1 MDEHRFETKSARSTF
16 FDLIPGLIL
25 CLIMVWAVTRSIVV
39 GQWSPGIDILPV
51 VALPALVIGVIFAQ
65 IRRISSWLAHL
76 LSAAIGIPWIIARL
90 QPLLDP
96 RLTTWSDSATELLIR
111 MIAWGRVLANGG
123 RGEDSVLFVLAL
135 ALLSWML
142 GYNSA
147 WLIFRRGWVWWA
159 ILLNALVILLNYT
172 YVLPKPTSL
181 FFVFLASALL
191 LLVYHNIV
199 TRQQRWSSDQIEY
212 PELLPLRFVS
222 AAACFCSTIIVVT
235 SLLPGHISS
244 EQAER
249 TWETMKQPFV
259 MLRERWENAFSTIN
273 SPPGSGGANFA
284 TRNTTL
290 SGARTLGDAVVMYIR
305 SSRYDYWRAVAF
317 DRYTSQGWQNTTGEH
332 ARSLVGASTREQ
344 ARSALTPGML
354 MMLNDRQGRAVITQ
368 TIQLTQDRQDDFV
381 VVGGQAVHVSL
392 PILVEHGYH
401 VEQNRLIPNFDDTA
415 LIVAQSPLRKGTVYT
430 VTALASVV
438 DVQRLRQAD
447 IVYPDWVRRRY
458 LQLPDTITTRTVLK
472 AREIVR
478 AVNAR
483 NAYDQATA
491 IQDYLRTFHYNES
504 ISAPPADV
512 DPVDYFLF
520 ERQEGYCDY
529 YASAMVIM
537 LRSLGVPAR
546 WVQGYAGGTFDPEQ
560 GVYVVRENVA
570 HSWPEVYFP
579 GYGWQ
584 RFEPTPASYTSLPAR
599 PSLPLDNADELVDR
613 PLDEALESLIL
624 PEPDPMTPA
633 ETPFIPEIDPD
644 EVTAI
649 APQTPRSRW
658 HSFLLLVGILIGLIG
673 IGVVTAVRYWRR
685 EVQGLRPAAAAYAQL
700 TWLAR
705 WAGFPQ
711 RPHSTPYEYGAEL
724 LRALP
729 RQRTAIR
736 RIVSAYVRER
746 YCLSDT
752 YVERSL
758 TPELRRLHWPLFAHI
773 LARLMGW
780 AGVSANRQQQGSARD
795 RQRW

>member
-1 MDEHRFETKSARSTF
+1 MIQQPFETKSVRPTLL
-16 FDLIPGLIL
+16 DLVPGLIL
-25 CLIMVWAVTRSIVV
+25 CLIMVWAVMRSIVV
-39 GQWSPGIDILPV
+39 GQWSPGIDILPM

-65 IRRISSWLAHL
+65 MRQISYWLAHL
-76 LSAAIGIPWIIARL
+76 CSAAIGVTWIIARL

-96 RLTTWSDSATELLIR
+96 RLTTWSDSAIELLIR
-111 MIAWGRVLANGG
+111 IIAWSRMLANGG
-123 RGEDSVLFVLAL
+123 RGEDIVLFVLSL

-142 GYNSA
+142 GYHSA
-147 WLIFRRGWVWWA
+147 WFIFRRGWVWWA
-159 ILLNALVILLNYT
+159 ILINALVILINYT
-172 YVLPKPTSL
+172 YVLPKPTTL

-191 LLVYHNIV
+191 LLVYHNII
-199 TRQQRWSSDQIEY
+199 TRQQRWSSDQIDY

-222 AAACFCSTIIVVT
+222 AAAFFCSAIIVVT

-259 MLRERWENAFSTIN
+259 MLRERWEDAFSTIN
-273 SPPGSGGANFA
+273 SPPGSSGGSFA

-290 SGARTLGDAVVMYIR
+290 SGARTLGDAVVMYVR
-305 SSRYDYWRAVAF
+305 SNRYDYWRAVAF
-317 DRYTSQGWQNTTGEH
+317 DKYTSQGWQNTTGEQ
-332 ARSLVGASTREQ
+332 ARSLVGTSTREQ

-354 MMLNDRQGRAVITQ
+354 MVHNDRQGRAVITQ
-368 TIQLTQDRQDDFV
+368 TIQLTQDRKDDFV
-381 VVGGQAVHVSL
+381 LVGGQAVHVSL
-392 PILVEHGYH
+392 PILVEHGYR
-401 VEQNRLIPNFDDTA
+401 VEQNRPIPNFDDTA

-438 DVQRLRQAD
+438 DVQSLRQAD
-447 IVYPDWVRRRY
+447 TTYPDWVRRY

-478 AVNAR
+478 AANAQ
-483 NAYDQATA
+483 NPYDQATV
-491 IQDYLRTFHYNES
+491 IQDYLRTFPYNES
-504 ISAPPADV
+504 ISAPPAYA

-546 WVQGYAGGTFDPEQ
+546 WVQGYASGSFDPER

-599 PSLPLDNADELVDR
+599 PSLPLDNADELVDVT
-613 PLDEALESLIL
+613 LDEALESLIAPESDPITPDDTPL
-624 PEPDPMTPA
+624 IPEPASDAATATPP
-633 ETPFIPEIDPD
+633 ET
-644 EVTAI
+644 A
-649 APQTPRSRW
+649 RSRW
-658 HSFLLLVGILIGLIG
+658 QSYVLLVGMLIGLIG
-673 IGVVTAVRYWRR
+673 TGVVGAVCYWRR
-685 EVQGLRPAAAAYAQL
+685 ELQGLRPAAAAYAQL

-705 WAGFPQ
+705 WAGLPQ
-711 RPHSTPYEYGAEL
+711 HPHSTPYEYGSEL

-746 YCLSDT
+746 YCSSDT
-752 YVERSL
+752 YTARPL
-758 TPELRRLHWPLFAHI
+758 TPELRRLRWPFFARI
-773 LARLMGW
+773 LARLTGW
-780 AGVSANRQQQGSARD
+780 ASVVTDRQQQGSARD